1 MRALMQSPPP
11 NQFIDTFSEGHRQAP
26 RCEARLNV
34 SLRLSSPWFEAE
46 KAAHPV
52 PQVTG
57 ITRNLSE
64 TGLAISLPSNRI
76 GGRYL
81 NIVGSTL
88 HLTLDL
94 PTGPIEMY
102 ATPKWCKWLLDDRT
116 TNSYH
121 LGLRITEMSDEE
133 WVRLVRYVHACL

>member
-1 MRALMQSPPP
+1 MRALMQSSPP
-11 NQFIDTFSEGHRQAP
+11 NQFIDTEGSGRRQAP
-26 RCEARLNV
+26 RCDAELNI
-34 SLRLSSPWFEAE
+34 SLRLSSPWYEAE
-46 KAAHPV
+46 KGARET
-52 PQVTG
+52 PQIMGT
-57 ITRNLSE
+57 TQNLSE
-64 TGLAISLPSNRI
+64 TGLAVSLPSNRI

-88 HLTLDL
+88 HLTLNL

-102 ATPKWCKWLLDDRT
+102 ATPKWCKWLLDDKT

-121 LGLRITEMSDEE
+121 LGLRIIEMSDEE

>member
-1 MRALMQSPPP
+1 MRALMQSSPP
-11 NQFIDTFSEGHRQAP
+11 NQFIDNLGEGRRQAP
-26 RCEARLNV
+26 RCEARLNI

-46 KAAHPV
+46 KGAHQMPEM
-52 PQVTG
+52 TG
-57 ITRNLSE
+57 LTQNLSE
-64 TGLAISLPSNRI
+64 TGLAVSLPSNRI

-81 NIVGSTL
+81 NVVGCAL

-102 ATPKWCKWLLDDRT
+102 ATPKWCKWLLDDKT
-116 TNSYH
+116 SNSYH

-133 WVRLVRYVHACL
+133 WVRLVRYVHAYL